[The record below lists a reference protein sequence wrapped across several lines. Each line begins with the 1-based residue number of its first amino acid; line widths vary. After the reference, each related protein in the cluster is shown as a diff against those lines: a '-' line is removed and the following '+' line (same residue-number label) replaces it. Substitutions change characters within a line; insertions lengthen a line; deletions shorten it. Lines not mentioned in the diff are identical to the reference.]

1 MCSPPLGGPA
11 RGGAPPPNG
20 RTTMR
25 TYAMSA
31 ALGGMLALTAA
42 VGFGQASTQPVEAGA
57 AGRVAQYCA
66 PPHDSLDARRF
77 FCREEVACQGQ
88 TGATTFACY
97 M

>member
-1 MCSPPLGGPA
+1 
-11 RGGAPPPNG
+11 
-20 RTTMR
+20 MR

-42 VGFGQASTQPVEAGA
+42 IGFGQASTQPFEAGA
-57 AGRVAQYCA
+57 ASRVAQYCA

-77 FCREEVACQGQ
+77 FCREEVACQGP
-88 TGATTFACY
+88 TGGATFACY